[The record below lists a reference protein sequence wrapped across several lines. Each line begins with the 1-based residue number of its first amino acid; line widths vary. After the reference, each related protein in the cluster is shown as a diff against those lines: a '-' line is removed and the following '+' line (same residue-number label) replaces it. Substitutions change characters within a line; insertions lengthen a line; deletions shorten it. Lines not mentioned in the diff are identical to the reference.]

1 MNTEMYIL
9 LVIIIVLVVLVLCL
23 GIYFLIKNKRKQEG
37 TINQDGG
44 QISNDVLKEKIEQ
57 TTKLLDSLSKT
68 NSESDKKFIEDL
80 TNLKTNLSNLSQM
93 IDKDNKEVKQNLNNK
108 DEKFNE
114 SYHQLMLSLNN
125 IIAATNNIE
134 DVRNK
139 LTGLNNIFLN
149 NNKTRGNLGE
159 YLLNKM
165 LSDLYG
171 ETNEFWQAQYKLND
185 NTIVDAVIKTSDDRE
200 DIIIDSK
207 FPLT

>member
-1 MNTEMYIL
+1 MYIL

-171 ETNEFWQAQYKLND
+171 ETNEF
-185 NTIVDAVIKTSDDRE
+185 
-200 DIIIDSK
+200 
-207 FPLT
+207 